1 MVNGLKQMYLLYRH
15 YTDVNGYLFLFFFY
29 IINLFNL
36 ETVEFLESV

>member
-15 YTDVNGYLFLFFFY
+15 YTDVNGYFFFFY